1 MMIRRLH
8 LFELEDQPWFPDL
21 IRDLATDYLQF
32 MESRMALHRPV
43 VPLLADAL
51 RTSGADTVV
60 DLCAGGGGPVVAL
73 KQDLAQA
80 GVPVRFVLTDKYPN
94 LPAFQRLSETHS
106 GIEGHNA
113 PVDATDVAQDLRGFR
128 TVFNAFHH
136 FKPDDARAVLRSA
149 VSARQPIG
157 VFEIPERT
165 IPIVIATMLFT
176 PILVLLV
183 TPFIRPFR
191 WERLLFTYLIPLVPI
206 TCFWDGFVSQ
216 LRAYTP
222 GELESLAR
230 DLGDDSYRWNA
241 GMVRFQN
248 SPAHLT
254 YLIGL
259 PHNAPGQ
266 ISQPASR

>member
-1 MMIRRLH
+1 MTIPRFH
-8 LFELEDQPWFPDL
+8 LFELEDFSWFPNI

-32 MESRMALHRPV
+32 METKMGLHRPV
-43 VPLLADAL
+43 VPVLADAL
-51 RTSGADTVV
+51 RASGSETVV

-73 KQDLAQA
+73 QQELADA
-80 GVPVRFVLTDKYPN
+80 GVRTRFILTDKYPN
-94 LPAFQRLSETHS
+94 IPAFERLAREHEN
-106 GIEGHNA
+106 IEGYPK
-113 PVDATDVAQDLRGFR
+113 PVDATAVPVELKGFR

-136 FKPDDARAVLRSA
+136 FKPADARAVLQSA

-165 IPIVIATMLFT
+165 IPIVIATMLFV
-176 PILVLLV
+176 PILVLAV

-191 WERLLFTYLIPLVPI
+191 WERLLFTYLIPLVPL

-222 GELESLAR
+222 DELRGLADSL
-230 DLGDDSYRWNA
+230 GVPGYEWKS
-241 GMVRFQN
+241 GKVRLED

-254 YLIGL
+254 YLVGRPL
-259 PHNAPGQ
+259 
-266 ISQPASR
+266 RRD